1 MRIKRLHSAHGF
13 NKSLLGNSRI
23 EVEGMRIKHLY
34 SSYWELGIMHT
45 TRL

>member
-1 MRIKRLHSAHGF
+1 MRIKRLHSAHGL
-13 NKSLLGNSRI
+13 NKSLLGSSRL
-23 EVEGMRIKHLY
+23 EEQGMRIKCLS